1 MYWHDDEDVDYTDN
15 GDENGEQSESDDEN
29 GEQSDDENGEHSST
43 NTITMGM
50 NGECNGND
58 EE

>member
-1 MYWHDDEDVDYTDN
+1 MDYTDN

-29 GEQSDDENGEHSST
+29 GEQSDENDKHSST

-50 NGECNGND
+50 NGEYNCND
-58 EE
+58 EEENDKNLIT